1 MADVLVWVSVATLYG
16 TLGVAAYLPLGGDG
30 AKTLSNLRLLQRS
43 YLRLQ
48 WCMVTLSCCV
58 TLRYALL
65 GTRLAIAWVTNV
77 TEPGSG
83 VMGGGAEEWLKQRYI
98 YMR

>member
-1 MADVLVWVSVATLYG
+1 MWGSMAALYG
-16 TLGVAAYLPLGGDG
+16 ALGVAAYL
-30 AKTLSNLRLLQRS
+30 LLQRS

-58 TLRYALL
+58 TLRYVLL

-77 TEPGSG
+77 VEPGQGMG
-83 VMGGGAEEWLKQRYI
+83 VGEFGWEWVERGDT
-98 YMR
+98 

>member
-1 MADVLVWVSVATLYG
+1 MADALVWGSMAALYG
-16 TLGVAAYLPLGGDG
+16 ALGVAVYLL
-30 AKTLSNLRLLQRS
+30 LRRS

-58 TLRYALL
+58 TLRYVLL

-77 TEPGSG
+77 VEPRPWDQ
-83 VMGGGAEEWLKQRYI
+83 VRGGGRSIAVG
-98 YMR
+98 MD